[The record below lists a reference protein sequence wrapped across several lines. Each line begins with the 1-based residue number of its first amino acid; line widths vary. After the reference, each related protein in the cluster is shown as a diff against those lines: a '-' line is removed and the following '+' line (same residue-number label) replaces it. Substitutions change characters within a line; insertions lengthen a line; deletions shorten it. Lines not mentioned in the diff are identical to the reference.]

1 MTAALAEVGFRCFL
15 VGLESLSGERLAA
28 YEKGVTTDVNEDCLR
43 VLRDCGADCVAL
55 MMADPAFTREDFR
68 RLYAWARD
76 RGLKYVSVQVYTPIP
91 PTPLYV
97 EKEAELLDRR
107 PEKWDLAHL
116 LLKPAHMTRV
126 GFTLRHRLLM
136 ARLYLLGW
144 RRGAYRFVT
153 PRFVAGRIAAWWK
166 RRRTLR

>member
-1 MTAALAEVGFRCFL
+1 M
-15 VGLESLSGERLAA
+15 
-28 YEKGVTTDVNEDCLR
+28 
-43 VLRDCGADCVAL
+43 
-55 MMADPAFTREDFR
+55 
-68 RLYAWARD
+68 
-76 RGLKYVSVQVYTPIP
+76 
-91 PTPLYV
+91 